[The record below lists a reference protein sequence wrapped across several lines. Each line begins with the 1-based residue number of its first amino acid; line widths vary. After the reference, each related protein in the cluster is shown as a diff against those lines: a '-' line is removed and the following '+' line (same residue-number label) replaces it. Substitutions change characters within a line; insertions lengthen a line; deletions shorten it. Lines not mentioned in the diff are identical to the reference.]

1 MPSYRLTE
9 KMKNFCREYVGNG
22 GKAGEAYMAAYDSQ
36 SPVSANVESTKLL
49 RREDIQGYI
58 ADLRKPLEIVAITT
72 ALTEREQKRQV
83 LWDIINNAESNADKC
98 RAMDI
103 LNKMD
108 NEYININRNI
118 EDNSALIS
126 DLDDEVLRKLSGV
139 C

>member
-1 MPSYRLTE
+1 MPNYRLTE

-22 GKAGEAYMAAYDSQ
+22 GKPRDAYMAAYDSQ
-36 SPVSANVESTKLL
+36 STISANVEATKLL
-49 RREDIQGYI
+49 QREAIQGYI
-58 ADLRKPLEIVAITT
+58 ADLRKPLEVVAITT
-72 ALTEREQKRQV
+72 AISERDRKRQV
-83 LWDIINNAESNADKC
+83 LWDIINNADSNADKC

-108 NEYININRNI
+108 SEYININRNI